1 MAGQSAAPPLISI
14 VGKSG
19 SGKTTLMEKLIRA
32 LRAKGLRVG
41 SIKHH
46 LHAFEM
52 DRPGKDSWRHKQ
64 AGAERS
70 VISSPHRIGLVMDVD
85 HDYTFEELLTFFS
98 GMDIVL
104 SEGYKGGDRPKIEVF
119 RPEVYASPICLDDAS
134 LIAMVSDRDMDLKV
148 PRFGLDDIAGL
159 TDFIIRTFKLRRSV
173 S

>member
-1 MAGQSAAPPLISI
+1 MAGESTAPPLVSI
-14 VGKSG
+14 AGKSG
-19 SGKTTLMEKLIRA
+19 SGKTTLMERLIRE
-32 LRAKGLRVG
+32 LRVQGLRVG

-52 DRPGKDSWRHKQ
+52 DQPGKDSWRHKQ

-85 HDYTFEELLTFFS
+85 HDYTFDELLTFFS

-104 SEGYKGGDRPKIEVF
+104 SEGYKGGERPKIEVF

-148 PRFGLDDIAGL
+148 PRFGLDDITGL
-159 TDFIIRTFKLRRSV
+159 TDFLINQFGLKKE
-173 S
+173 